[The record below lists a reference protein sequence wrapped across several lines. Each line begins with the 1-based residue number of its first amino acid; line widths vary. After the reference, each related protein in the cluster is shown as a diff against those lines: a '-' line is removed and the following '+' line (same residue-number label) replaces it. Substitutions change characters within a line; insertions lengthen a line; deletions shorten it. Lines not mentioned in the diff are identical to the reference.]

1 MPKVCNGGVDNMSTD
16 LEEINMT
23 VHITQ
28 KLRLLVIALTAFTLG
43 GCTLSMTGIQTPAA
57 EVNTPIYQKE
67 VIISTGYAN
76 ISAQKSKS
84 PAQRRL
90 MAIRVSKLDAY
101 RNLTAQVYGQNI
113 NASSTVADMVL
124 ASDTMRA
131 HVEGVVYGAK
141 VVSINPIGDDS
152 YETKLELELDTMQE
166 LRRVFLVAR

>member
-1 MPKVCNGGVDNMSTD
+1 MPKVFNGKVDNMPIATED
-16 LEEINMT
+16 IPMIVN
-23 VHITQ
+23 ITR
-28 KLRLLVIALTAFTLG
+28 KFSFFIIAFAGFTLG
-43 GCTLSMTGIQTPAA
+43 GCTMSMSANQAPEAP
-57 EVNTPIYQKE
+57 VNPMIYQKE

-84 PAQRRL
+84 PSQRRL

-101 RNLTAQVYGQNI
+101 RNLTEQVYGQNI

-124 ASDTMRA
+124 ASDSMRA

-152 YETKLELELDTMQE
+152 YETKLELELDTMLE
-166 LRRVFLVAR
+166 LRRIFLVAR

>member
-1 MPKVCNGGVDNMSTD
+1 MNVKT
-16 LEEINMT
+16 T
-23 VHITQ
+23 R
-28 KLRLLVIALTAFTLG
+28 KLSLWIVGIVAFTIG
-43 GCTLSMTGIQTPAA
+43 GCTMSLTGNQPASAA
-57 EVNTPIYQKE
+57 ENTPMYKKE

>member
-1 MPKVCNGGVDNMSTD
+1 
-16 LEEINMT
+16 
-23 VHITQ
+23 
-28 KLRLLVIALTAFTLG
+28 
-43 GCTLSMTGIQTPAA
+43 
-57 EVNTPIYQKE
+57 
-67 VIISTGYAN
+67 
-76 ISAQKSKS
+76 
-84 PAQRRL
+84 